1 MSAIEVLPV
10 TPTIGAE
17 VRGVDLREPLA
28 LETTRAL
35 EHALLAHH
43 VLFFRARE
51 LSPAEQ
57 IAFARNFGP
66 IGIPPFAPKYG
77 DDPELIV
84 LDQQSPK
91 GEGADNWHSDN
102 TFMREPPMGSILR
115 AVQLPKLGG
124 DTCFAN
130 MVAAYEALSPPIQRL
145 ISGLRAVHDITKP
158 LQKGIAAGHTTANL
172 EEMQKRWP
180 PVDHPVVRTHPGSG
194 RKALFVNGNSTTRIL
209 GLSERENDLLLPF
222 LIDHVRSPEFQCRF
236 RWEVGS
242 VAFWDNRSTQH
253 FAVPDYDERRVMHR
267 VTIAGDVPV

>member
-1 MSAIEVLPV
+1 MSRIEILPV
-10 TPTIGAE
+10 TPTIGAL
-17 VRGVDLREPLA
+17 VRGVELGGSLAAGELRT
-28 LETTRAL
+28 LEQ
-35 EHALLAHH
+35 ALLDHH
-43 VLFFRARE
+43 VLFFRDQE
-51 LSPAEQ
+51 LTPEQQ

-66 IGIPPFAPKYG
+66 IGIPPFAPRYG
-77 DDPELIV
+77 RNPELIV
-84 LDQQSPK
+84 LDQRSPK

-115 AVQLPKLGG
+115 AVLLPPLGG

-130 MVAAYEALSPPIQRL
+130 MVAAYEALSSPIQRL

-172 EEMQKRWP
+172 EEMQKQWP
-180 PVDHPVVRTHPGSG
+180 PVDHPVVRTHPRTG

-209 GLSERENDLLLPF
+209 GLSERENDVLLPF

-242 VAFWDNRSTQH
+242 MAFWDNRSTQH
-253 FAVPDYDERRVMHR
+253 FAVPDYAERRVMHR
-267 VTIAGDVPV
+267 VTIAGDLPV

>member
-1 MSAIEVLPV
+1 MSRIEILPV
-10 TPTIGAE
+10 TPTIGAL

-28 LETTRAL
+28 PGEVAALERAL
-35 EHALLAHH
+35 LLHH
-43 VLFFRARE
+43 VLFFRE
-51 LSPAEQ
+51 QDLTPEQQ
-57 IAFARNFGP
+57 IAFARHFGP
-66 IGIPPFAPKYG
+66 ISIPPFAPKYG
-77 DDPELIV
+77 RNPELIV

-115 AVQLPKLGG
+115 AVLLPPLGG

-172 EEMQKRWP
+172 EEMQKKWP
-180 PVDHPVVRTHPGSG
+180 PVDHPVVRTHPRTG

-209 GLSERENDLLLPF
+209 GLTERENDVLLPF
-222 LIDHVRSPEFQCRF
+222 LVDHVRSPEFQCRF
-236 RWEVGS
+236 RWEVDS

-253 FAVPDYDERRVMHR
+253 FAVPDYAERRVMHR
-267 VTIAGDVPV
+267 VTIAGDLPV